1 MGAAMRFLLLLA
13 IAVAA
18 LQLAMATPESDDVE
32 RNVFRMINQVKQD
45 LHRAMPDMPPAP
57 AAATPRPALKMRPMV
72 LLRRYPSRVARR
84 MQFRRM
90 RMMRHR
96 MMMRMKRHRMK
107 MHRRLRRM
115 RRWRP
120 WMHHKGK
127 RKGKHFM
134 RWRWHKHKG
143 RHAAKH
149 LFKRLTPTHKRMRLH
164 MKFRMPKIRMPKVH
178 LPKLKTGHF
187 GIKKAK
193 AAFAKS
199 MKSLKSFTHK
209 LEADAKKQM
218 LKAKH
223 YMKKANKK
231 PQHAAAFTKLRA
243 AIRINPLLTA
253 PATKKKNKKAW
264 KNFRPLPIISA
275 KAPMKKYCLHTEDA
289 ADNKCYEGCARRA
302 FKAKGLSVAGAC
314 PSKYSVQDTQKR
326 VKACSDGVTNLKY
339 CTGSLYPVNIRE
351 RTMGMGAVKK
361 MILGGDSST
370 WTPKKMKPVYSAA
383 WTQYCRKQA
392 SPEACAST
400 HKCHFCPKMKI
411 CHPSWAVV
419 KANKAKTENHK
430 AVTTTEII
438 QASQQGEK
446 QPDARRGEM
455 MVSSGVLVGCI
466 TLLVVLGMIWRKQRR
481 RQRDLEAVYVQA
493 MSTPLPPQV

>member
-209 LEADAKKQM
+209 LEADAKK
-218 LKAKH
+218 K
-223 YMKKANKK
+223 
-231 PQHAAAFTKLRA
+231 
-243 AIRINPLLTA
+243 I
-253 PATKKKNKKAW
+253 KKAW

-302 FKAKGLSVAGAC
+302 FKAKGLCVAGAC

-400 HKCHFCPKMKI
+400 P
-411 CHPSWAVV
+411 
-419 KANKAKTENHK
+419 
-430 AVTTTEII
+430 
-438 QASQQGEK
+438 
-446 QPDARRGEM
+446 
-455 MVSSGVLVGCI
+455 
-466 TLLVVLGMIWRKQRR
+466 
-481 RQRDLEAVYVQA
+481 
-493 MSTPLPPQV
+493 